1 MKIIKI
7 GAMWCS
13 ACLKMHK
20 YWDILKKEYPDIQII
35 EYDYDMDEDIVR
47 NYDVKDILP
56 VLLFFQNDKLIA
68 RLDGERTLAE
78 IKAVIDSQEVL

>member
-20 YWDILKKEYPDIQII
+20 YWDILKKDYPNIEII
-35 EYDYDMDEDIVR
+35 EYDYDMDEDIVKEYEV
-47 NYDVKDILP
+47 NDILP
-56 VLLFFQNDKLIA
+56 VILFYQNDNLIA
-68 RLDGERTLAE
+68 RLDGEKTLDE
-78 IKAVIDSQEVL
+78 IKNIIEK

>member
-20 YWDILKKEYPDIQII
+20 YWNILKKEYSDLEII
-35 EYDYDMDEDIVR
+35 EYDYDMDEDIIKE
-47 NYDVKDILP
+47 YEVKDILP
-56 VLLFFQNDKLIA
+56 VILLYKEDKLIA
-68 RLDGERTLAE
+68 RLDGEKSLEE
-78 IKAVIDSQEVL
+78 IKEVINNNR

>member
-20 YWDILKKEYPDIQII
+20 YWDILKKDYPDIEIL
-35 EYDYDMDEDIVR
+35 EYDYDMDEDIVKEYEV
-47 NYDVKDILP
+47 NDILP
-56 VLLFFQNDKLIA
+56 VILFYQNDNLVA
-68 RLDGERTLAE
+68 RLDGEKTLEE
-78 IKAVIDSQEVL
+78 IKNIIEN

>member
-20 YWDILKKEYPDIQII
+20 YWDILKKNYPNIEII
-35 EYDYDMDEDIVR
+35 EYDYDMDEDIVKQYEV
-47 NYDVKDILP
+47 NDILP
-56 VLLFFQNDKLIA
+56 VILFYQNDNLIA
-68 RLDGERTLAE
+68 RLDGEKTLEE
-78 IKAVIDSQEVL
+78 IKNIIEN

>member
-20 YWDILKKEYPDIQII
+20 YWDILKKDYPDIEII
-35 EYDYDMDEDIVR
+35 EYDYDMDEDIVKE
-47 NYDVKDILP
+47 YDVKDILP
-56 VLLFFQNDKLIA
+56 VILFYRNDDLIA
-68 RLDGERTLAE
+68 RLDGEKTLEE
-78 IKAVIDSQEVL
+78 IKNIIEN

>member
-20 YWDILKKEYPDIQII
+20 YWDILKKEYPDIEII
-35 EYDYDMDEDIVR
+35 EYDYDMDEDIVKE
-47 NYDVKDILP
+47 YDVKDILP
-56 VLLFFQNDKLIA
+56 VILFYQNDNLIA
-68 RLDGERTLAE
+68 RLDGEKTLEE
-78 IKAVIDSQEVL
+78 IKNIIEN